1 MLTFDRTF
9 DYNVTMK
16 NKSDNKTELIYQT
29 TIELLNEIG
38 LSEISMSKIAKRA
51 NISPST
57 IYFYFESKED
67 LLIKLYFKL
76 KEHMHERMFIGV
88 TEDMSVKTAFEKILR
103 NYSSY
108 IVNNKA
114 NFLLMEQFLDSPF
127 IRKSC
132 KDQNGGVFKPMYP
145 LFERGIKEGLFK
157 DSETSL
163 LVTYSCLPFVQ
174 MGKEYING
182 EYEFSPANIDKM
194 IQMSWDAI
202 KA

>member
-1 MLTFDRTF
+1 
-9 DYNVTMK
+9 MK
-16 NKSDNKTELIYQT
+16 NKSENKMELIYQT

-38 LSEISMSKIAKRA
+38 LSDISMSKIAKRA
-51 NISPST
+51 SISSSS

-67 LLIKLYFKL
+67 LLIKLYFNL
-76 KEHMHERMFIGV
+76 KDQMHQMMFRGV
-88 TEDMSVKTAFEKILR
+88 NTADMSVKDGFEKILR
-103 NYSSY
+103 NYSNY

-114 NFLLMEQFLDSPF
+114 NFLLMEQFLESPF
-127 IRKSC
+127 IRKNC
-132 KDQNGGVFKPMYP
+132 KDHNGGVFKPMYA

-157 DSETSL
+157 DLETNL

-182 EYEFSPANIDKM
+182 EYEFSSANIDKM

>member
-1 MLTFDRTF
+1 
-9 DYNVTMK
+9 MK
-16 NKSDNKTELIYQT
+16 NKSENKMELIYQT
-29 TIELLNEIG
+29 TIALLNEIG
-38 LSEISMSKIAKRA
+38 LSDISMSKIAKRA
-51 NISPST
+51 SISSSS

-67 LLIKLYFKL
+67 LLIKLYFNL
-76 KEHMHERMFIGV
+76 KDQMHQMMFRGV
-88 TEDMSVKTAFEKILR
+88 TADMSVKDGFEKILR
-103 NYSSY
+103 NYSNY

-132 KDQNGGVFKPMYP
+132 KDQNGGVFKPMYA

-157 DSETSL
+157 DLETNL

-182 EYEFSPANIDKM
+182 EYEFSSANIDKM

>member
-1 MLTFDRTF
+1 
-9 DYNVTMK
+9 MK
-16 NKSDNKTELIYQT
+16 NKTDNKIELIYQT

-51 NISPST
+51 NISSSS

-67 LLIKLYFKL
+67 MLIKLYFNL
-76 KEHMHERMFIGV
+76 KDQMHEMMFKDV
-88 TEDMSVKTAFEKILR
+88 TAHMPVKTEFEKILR
-103 NYSSY
+103 NYVNY

-132 KDQNGGVFKPMYP
+132 KDHNGGVFKPLYA
-145 LFERGIKEGLFK
+145 LFDRGIQEGLFK
-157 DSETSL
+157 DSETNL

-182 EYEFSPANIDKM
+182 DYEFSSANIEKM

>member
-1 MLTFDRTF
+1 
-9 DYNVTMK
+9 MK
-16 NKSDNKTELIYQT
+16 NKSENKMELIYQT

-38 LSEISMSKIAKRA
+38 LSDISMSKIAKRA
-51 NISPST
+51 SISSSS

-67 LLIKLYFKL
+67 LLIKLYFNL
-76 KEHMHERMFIGV
+76 KDQMHQMMFRGV
-88 TEDMSVKTAFEKILR
+88 NAADMSVKDGFEKILR
-103 NYSSY
+103 NYSNY

-114 NFLLMEQFLDSPF
+114 NFLLMEQFLESPF
-127 IRKSC
+127 IRKNC
-132 KDQNGGVFKPMYP
+132 KDHNGGVFKPMYA

-157 DSETSL
+157 DLETNL

-182 EYEFSPANIDKM
+182 EYEFSSANIDKM

>member
-9 DYNVTMK
+9 DYNVAMK

-51 NISPST
+51 NISSST

-76 KEHMHERMFIGV
+76 KEQMHEKMFLGV
-88 TEDMSVKTAFEKILR
+88 TAHMSVKAAFEKILR

-108 IVNNKA
+108 IVNNQA

-127 IRKSC
+127 IQKHC

-157 DSETSL
+157 DSETNL

>member
-1 MLTFDRTF
+1 M
-9 DYNVTMK
+9 
-16 NKSDNKTELIYQT
+16 ELIYQT

-38 LSEISMSKIAKRA
+38 LSDISMSKIAKRA
-51 NISPST
+51 SISSSS

-67 LLIKLYFKL
+67 LLIKLYFNL
-76 KEHMHERMFIGV
+76 KDQMHQMMFRGV
-88 TEDMSVKTAFEKILR
+88 NVAEMSVKDGFEKLLR
-103 NYSSY
+103 NYSNY

-114 NFLLMEQFLDSPF
+114 NFLLMEQFLESPF
-127 IRKSC
+127 IRKNC
-132 KDQNGGVFKPMYP
+132 KDHNGGVFKPMYA

-157 DSETSL
+157 DLETNL

-182 EYEFSPANIDKM
+182 EYEFNSANIDKM